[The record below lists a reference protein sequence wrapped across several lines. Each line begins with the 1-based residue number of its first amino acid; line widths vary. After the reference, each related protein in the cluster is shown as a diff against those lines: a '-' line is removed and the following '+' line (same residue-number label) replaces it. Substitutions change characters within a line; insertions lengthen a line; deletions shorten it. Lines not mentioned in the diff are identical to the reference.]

1 MGGNSS
7 KKQKLE
13 KEKQE
18 QERIRLE
25 QEREK
30 NEREKKRIEDE
41 RNELKKPIAP
51 TFCSAARAYLA
62 RRDYDKLKQIVARR
76 ANIAKEIFETEK
88 SYCNSLNVCIE
99 YFNRP
104 LEKAAQN
111 VQSKVTRPNAKK
123 RKQTQQIPKTKED
136 IADKYLEKSHS
147 SFVDEEAPIMVNPKA
162 IVPDLKEITQLD
174 VKAIFSQIEVILK
187 YNDEFLKQLESRVS
201 AWEWRQQLGDL
212 FLGMIDFLK
221 IYIQFVNNYNTSMD
235 KIAYLKEKEPEFIP
249 WIEKTK
255 MIPEVKNMDLLSY
268 LIMPIQRT
276 PRYVM
281 LLEDLVKH
289 SPDDHIDNKNLSEA
303 LKKMKEVAAL
313 INEKKAEVENFK
325 MLVDLYGKLEPVLES
340 LCEPHRRFVF

>member
-1 MGGNSS
+1 L
-7 KKQKLE
+7 KK
-13 KEKQE
+13 
-18 QERIRLE
+18 
-25 QEREK
+25 
-30 NEREKKRIEDE
+30 KKKIEDE
-41 RNELKKPIAP
+41 RNELKKPVAP
-51 TFCSAARAYLA
+51 LFASAARAYLA

-99 YFNRP
+99 YYNRP

-136 IADKYLEKSHS
+136 IAEKYLDKSHG
-147 SFVDEEAPIMVNPKA
+147 SFVDEEAPIIVNPKA
-162 IVPDLKEITQLD
+162 IVPDLKEITLMD

-187 YNDEFLKQLESRVS
+187 YNEDFLKQLDSRVS

-255 MIPEVKNMDLLSY
+255 MIPEVKKKYGFIKLFNY
-268 LIMPIQRT
+268 A
-276 PRYVM
+276 
-281 LLEDLVKH
+281 H
-289 SPDDHIDNKNLSEA
+289 SKNS
-303 LKKMKEVAAL
+303 
-313 INEKKAEVENFK
+313 
-325 MLVDLYGKLEPVLES
+325 
-340 LCEPHRRFVF
+340 